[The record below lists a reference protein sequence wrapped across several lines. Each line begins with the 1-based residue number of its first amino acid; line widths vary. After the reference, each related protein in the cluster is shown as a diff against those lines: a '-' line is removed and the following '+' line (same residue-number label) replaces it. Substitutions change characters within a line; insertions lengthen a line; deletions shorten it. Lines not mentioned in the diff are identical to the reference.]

1 MFLAR
6 PFSGS
11 IQTNLLGS
19 FGFRLLRFSQA
30 SYSGGDRSKGV
41 ASSSSL
47 PEHLRN
53 LDLPNDP
60 IFSTENIKDLPREEV
75 EKLIKVYRMIEGH
88 ATASEKGSNVKTVDN
103 PLLDQVPLRNFPSLS
118 PPVVETFRKHF
129 PAEKIEHLVPQRGS
143 ALKPSDTSVSDAGQ
157 EQAYQRIDNFTSHTQ
172 QAKDDF
178 ESGVPRGYNMVGR
191 YRQKR
196 KVCPLTSPD
205 GTVDIDFRN
214 VEVLKHFV
222 SESGKILPRH
232 KTGLSKVAQYRVARA
247 ITIAREMALLHPT
260 MSLDLALQERR
271 KRKERAQA
279 PE

>member
-6 PFSGS
+6 PVSYCKKLNR
-11 IQTNLLGS
+11 IDL
-19 FGFRLLRFSQA
+19 FGFRFLWFSHSSKYGGETSKSSA
-30 SYSGGDRSKGV
+30 S
-41 ASSSSL
+41 AFSL
-47 PEHLRN
+47 PDHLRN
-53 LDLPNDP
+53 LDIPNDP
-60 IFSTENIKDLPREEV
+60 IFSIENIKDLPREEV

-88 ATASEKGSNVKTVDN
+88 ATALEEGNHVKTVDN

-143 ALKPSDTSVSDAGQ
+143 SLKPSETPSDAGQ
-157 EQAYQRIDNFTSHTQ
+157 EQAYQRMDRFMSQTQ
-172 QAKDDF
+172 QAKDDA

-222 SESGKILPRH
+222 SESGKILPRY

-271 KRKERAQA
+271 KRRERAQA